1 MSNPRD
7 LALNHLTQQVKRFPD
22 LSLGA
27 MAGLETLDP
36 RDQALARA
44 IDHVCIRR
52 WLTLRAVL
60 QSRLDRPWDSVQPPI
75 RAALL
80 GGAAQLLLMD
90 RLPDHAIL
98 NHAVEWT
105 KRSVRPKAGGLVN
118 AVLRRVIDLRGERI
132 TPGALD
138 VDGPNSPRDF
148 LPLADGRGWRLTEP
162 TFAEDITQRLSAQS
176 SLPMDL
182 LASWI
187 DRFGFAEAAR
197 LARQQIAPAPIIV
210 TNVPA
215 NADTGPLLPHER
227 PGFFLFDVER
237 ANLTDWLAAHPAARV
252 QDSAT
257 AMAMELARACD
268 PEPNTIID
276 LCAGRGT
283 KSRQLADLFPEAR
296 LITTDRDSERFVD
309 LRELA
314 DEHPRIEAVPLKRI
328 REFDGRAN
336 LLVIDAPCTNTGVLG
351 RRPEAKYRY
360 RTATVEEL
368 AGVQRQLI
376 ADAIPLLAPGAW
388 LLYATCSIDQTE
400 NEQQAAWAQKWHRFE
415 RIRETGT
422 RPQGGPDQPPAKYSD
437 GGYGVLLRAGR

>member
-7 LALNHLTQQVKRFPD
+7 LVFSHLTQQVKRFPD

-27 MAGLETLDP
+27 MAGVDALEP

-60 QSRLDRPWDSVQPPI
+60 QTRLDRPWDSVQPPI

-80 GGAAQLLLMD
+80 GGAAQLLLLD

-105 KRSVRPKAGGLVN
+105 KRTVRPKAGGLIN

-132 TPGALD
+132 EASALD
-138 VDGPNSPRDF
+138 SDDRPMPRDL
-148 LPLADGRGWRLTEP
+148 LPLAGGGAWRLTEP
-162 TFAEDITQRLSAQS
+162 VFAEATVPRLSGQS
-176 SLPMDL
+176 SVPADL
-182 LASWI
+182 LTSWI
-187 DRFGFAEAAR
+187 DHFGFVEAAR
-197 LARQQIAPAPIIV
+197 LAHHQIAPAPITV
-210 TNVPA
+210 TEVPA
-215 NADTGPLLPHER
+215 DADHAPLTPHETS
-227 PGFFLFDVER
+227 GFFIFDVDR
-237 ANLTDWLAAHPAARV
+237 ANLTDWLSAHPTARV
-252 QDSAT
+252 QDPAT
-257 AMAMELARACD
+257 ALTMALARECD
-268 PEPNTIID
+268 PGPMMIVD

-283 KSRQLADLFPEAR
+283 KTRQLAAIRPEAR
-296 LITTDRDSERFVD
+296 LIATDRDSERFED
-309 LRELA
+309 LRRLA
-314 DEHPRIEAVPLKRI
+314 AHHPRIEAVPLDRI
-328 REFDGRAN
+328 REYDGRAN

-360 RTATVEEL
+360 GAAPVEQL

-388 LLYATCSIDQTE
+388 LLYATCSIDEAE
-400 NEQQAAWAQKWHRFE
+400 NEQQVVWMEKWHHLR
-415 RIRETGT
+415 RVRETNT
-422 RPQGGPDQPPAKYSD
+422 RPRGGPAQPPARYSD
-437 GGYGVLLRAGR
+437 GGYGVLLRSGR